1 MASGWNLVF
10 KMDNTSKT
18 ISHFAQEKKLDKDY
32 LNIIMVKYLRNFVL
46 TNVKINNKTTIR
58 IHMKQT
64 IDIS

>member
-1 MASGWNLVF
+1 
-10 KMDNTSKT
+10 MDNTSKT